1 MTAINQNFSMFA
13 GNTKQII
20 VSVDDA
26 ENLTGATIEFNARRD
41 ENSPIVIRKT
51 DILVEDNTLTI
62 ILNPNDTKNLTGTYD
77 YWCDLTDE
85 YGDVTTL
92 FVGTITLNRGGGGIL
107 AQQVFITAMNLMD
120 EESEDGTFEGY
131 PDEYKKKAWPLL
143 TMLQAELTPASK
155 VPSLIV
161 DENGTFSLDD
171 RTVLTALPY
180 GLAAQLLLNEDQNR
194 AAYFNNRYDEL
205 KRKRPAVIGK
215 IQDVYGITPG
225 QAEAPTVL
233 TTTADTQNGD
243 VIDGGEW

>member
-13 GNTKQII
+13 GNTKHII

-26 ENLTGATIEFNARRD
+26 TSLIGATIEFNARRN
-41 ENSPIVIRKT
+41 ENSPIVLRKT
-51 DILVEDNTLTI
+51 DILVEDNMLTI

-92 FVGTITLNRGGGGIL
+92 FAGTITLNRGGGGII
-107 AQQVFITAMNLMD
+107 AQQVFITTMNLMD
-120 EESEDGTFEGY
+120 EESEDGTFDGY
-131 PDEYKKKAWPLL
+131 PDEYKNKAWSLL

-155 VPSLIV
+155 TPSLIV

-180 GLAAQLLLNEDQNR
+180 GLAAHLLMNEDQNR
-194 AAYFNNRYDEL
+194 AAYFNNRFDEL

-215 IQDVYGITPG
+215 IQDVYGVVPSV
-225 QAEAPTVL
+225 EATTVI
-233 TTTADTQNGD
+233 TTTADINNGD